1 MAGTL
6 TLLRWYR
13 NAVMGELVAGP
24 GWKKAVCRR
33 GALGSRTR
41 GHHSQSCCEHGE
53 AGENFCEAQT
63 VPPREKDSSHTTL
76 HKAIT
81 MLSSGSWAVCKLCP
95 GLSTQADFG
104 GVSGGPGSAAS
115 VQPGAGDPGLQT
127 RPPPTVSGQGCI

>member
-1 MAGTL
+1 MP
-6 TLLRWYR
+6 W
-13 NAVMGELVAGP
+13 
-24 GWKKAVCRR
+24 
-33 GALGSRTR
+33 ALGPEDN
-41 GHHSQSCCEHGE
+41 HSQSCCEHGE

-63 VPPREKDSSHTTL
+63 VPPREKDSSPTTL

-127 RPPPTVSGQGCI
+127 RPPPTVSGQGCT